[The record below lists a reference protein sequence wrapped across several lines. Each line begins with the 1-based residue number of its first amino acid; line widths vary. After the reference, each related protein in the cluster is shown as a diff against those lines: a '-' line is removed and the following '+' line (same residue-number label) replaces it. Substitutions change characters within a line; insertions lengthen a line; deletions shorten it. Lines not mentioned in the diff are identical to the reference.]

1 MIMCYF
7 KIRCL
12 LKMFVKEV
20 YYYYGLIVNFI
31 VGLYG
36 ILYLSFILNICLNYI
51 FCFFWKIF
59 VCEREKI
66 SFLILYVWY

>member
-12 LKMFVKEV
+12 LKEV

-51 FCFFWKIF
+51 FCFLKDI
-59 VCEREKI
+59 CMREGKNY
-66 SFLILYVWY
+66 SFFILYVWY